1 VSSEDGDDGGYVHTP
16 GGLDGADA
24 PDDESEGDGGPSG
37 WILVGAITLATLV
50 IPGVIYVYPTLL
62 ADHVPFM
69 VAMLA
74 LPFVPALLL
83 GIVGVWAMKG

>member
-1 VSSEDGDDGGYVHTP
+1 VSSEDNGYTHTP
-16 GGLDGADA
+16 DSV
-24 PDDESEGDGGPSG
+24 DDESNGDGGGPSG
-37 WILVGAITLATLV
+37 TLLVVVVALATLV
-50 IPGVIYVYPTLL
+50 VPGVIYLYPTLL

-83 GIVGVWAMKG
+83 GIVGVWAMKE